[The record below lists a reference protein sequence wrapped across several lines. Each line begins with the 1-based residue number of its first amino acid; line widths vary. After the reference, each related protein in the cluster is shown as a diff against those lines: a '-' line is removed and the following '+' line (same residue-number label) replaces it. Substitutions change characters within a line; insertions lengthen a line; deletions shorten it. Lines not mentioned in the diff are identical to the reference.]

1 MKLGTKLVGAFV
13 AVSLIGAI
21 VSVVGIRNMAAL
33 NDRSGAMYS
42 LELQG
47 MAYAKDSTINMLYVG
62 RSIRDAVLSPT
73 PDQRAQFLSDAT
85 DQLKQAELS
94 LQHAKPLFWTQR
106 GIAKFKEVETAWSEY
121 TAVVATMRRA
131 ASDSEMAAHNA
142 AVDLLFSDFAPKVN
156 KVDGLVRELSAIKR
170 DNALLASQQ
179 NEANYSQARNLMASL
194 VLLALIVGIGLGWLI
209 SRRLMRQ
216 LGAEP
221 EQANALA
228 QSVAQGDLSTA
239 IALRSGDTTSLM
251 SSLRV
256 MRDGLAALVADVR
269 RNAEGVSSS
278 SREIAQGN
286 LDLSSRTEEQASA
299 LEQTAASMEE
309 LSSTVKQNAE
319 NAGQANQ
326 LAISA
331 NGVAIQGKALFGDVV
346 TTMKSVSEG
355 SRRIGD
361 IVGVIDAIA
370 FQTNILALNAAVEA
384 ARAGESGRGFAVVA
398 TEVRGLAQRSAAA
411 AKEIKGLI
419 SESVSSVQRGS
430 MLIDKAET
438 TMQEVASSI
447 QRVTDIVGEISAAS
461 SEQSI
466 GVAQVSD
473 AVSQMDHVTQQNA
486 ALVEQSAAAA
496 ESLRQQAGALVQATA
511 VFKLGG
517 LAIADA
523 DFRR

>member
-1 MKLGTKLVGAFV
+1 MKLGTKLVGAFL

-33 NDRSGAMYS
+33 NDRSEAMYT

-47 MAYAKDSTINMLYVG
+47 LAYAKDSTINMLYVG
-62 RSIRDAVLSPT
+62 RSIRDAVLTPS
-73 PDQRAQFLSDAT
+73 PDQRRQFLSNAAE
-85 DQLKQAELS
+85 QLTQAERS
-94 LQHAKPLFWTQR
+94 LQQAKPLFWTER
-106 GIAKFKEVETAWSEY
+106 GVAKFKEVETAWRDY
-121 TAVVATMRRA
+121 TAAVATMRNA
-131 ASDSEMAAHNA
+131 ASNSAMAEHNA
-142 AVDLLFSDFAPKVN
+142 AVDVLFGDFAPKVD
-156 KVDGLVRELSAIKR
+156 KVDSLVKELSAIKSN
-170 DNALLASQQ
+170 NALLASQQ
-179 NEANYSQARNLMASL
+179 NEASYSQARTLMISL
-194 VLLALIVGIGLGWLI
+194 VLFALITGVGLGWLI
-209 SRRLMRQ
+209 SRRLVRQ

-221 EQANALA
+221 EQANSLA
-228 QSVAQGDLSTA
+228 QSVARGDLSTS

-256 MRDGLAALVADVR
+256 MRDGLAVLVADVR
-269 RNAEGVSSS
+269 RGAEGVSSS
-278 SREIAQGN
+278 SGEIAQGN
-286 LDLSSRTEEQASA
+286 LDLSSRTEEQAAA
-299 LEQTAASMEE
+299 LEETAASMEE
-309 LSSTVKQNAE
+309 LASTVKQNAE

-331 NGVAIQGKALFGDVV
+331 NGVAIQGKTLFGEVV

-361 IVGVIDAIA
+361 IVGVIDSIA

-419 SESVSSVQRGS
+419 SESVGSVQRSS

-461 SEQSI
+461 SEQSV
-466 GVAQVSD
+466 GLAQVSD

-496 ESLRQQAGALVQATA
+496 ESLRQQATELVQATA
-511 VFKLGG
+511 VFKLDTTLR
-517 LAIADA
+517 LA
-523 DFRR
+523 